1 MSAPRKNN
9 SDPMWD
15 ARRKRLDMHSVV
27 AWVLIS
33 VSVFHGVEM
42 ATVVVPAAML
52 YQASILGLYFG
63 VVGYERVRL
72 NKGDGDASVV

>member
-1 MSAPRKNN
+1 MKKRKNN

-15 ARRKRLDMHSVV
+15 TRRKRLDSHSVV

-42 ATVVVPAAML
+42 ATVVVPAAMI

-63 VVGYERVRL
+63 VVGYERVNMNRGG
-72 NKGDGDASVV
+72 NDAPMV

>member
-1 MSAPRKNN
+1 MSAARKNN

-15 ARRKRLDMHSVV
+15 ARRKRLDLHSVV
-27 AWVLIS
+27 AWAAVIASML
-33 VSVFHGVEM
+33 HGVEM
-42 ATVVVPAAML
+42 AQVVIPPAML

>member
-42 ATVVVPAAML
+42 ATVVVPAAMI

-72 NKGDGDASVV
+72 NKGGGDASVV

>member
-1 MSAPRKNN
+1 MSRKDN

-15 ARRKRLDMHSVV
+15 TRRKRLDRHSVV
-27 AWVLIS
+27 AWVLIG
-33 VSVFHGVEM
+33 VSVLHGVEM

-63 VVGYERVRL
+63 VVGYERVNL
-72 NKGDGDASVV
+72 NRGDSDAPVV

>member
-42 ATVVVPAAML
+42 ATVVVPAAMI

>member
-15 ARRKRLDMHSVV
+15 ARRKRLDLHSVV

-42 ATVVVPAAML
+42 ATVVVPAAMI

>member
-15 ARRKRLDMHSVV
+15 TRRKRLDLHSVV

-33 VSVFHGVEM
+33 VAVFHGVEM
-42 ATVVVPAAML
+42 ATVVVPAAMI